1 MRRVSSS
8 KSSSRAQLAER
19 ALLRIDGKPVAVAV
33 KLNPRAR
40 RLIVKVHPS
49 TGEVSVVA
57 PTKRSID
64 HAIDFARGET
74 DWIAERLKQVPP
86 TVPLGLGARILYRG
100 EEHVI
105 RRGEGRRTPAWIDH
119 EDGNRIIR
127 VTGETEH
134 AARRVVDVLKREA
147 KKVLEARAF
156 YYAQQLGTAPK
167 HVTVRDTASRWGS
180 CSTKRSLSFS
190 WRLILAPPFVLDYVV
205 AHEVAHMREMNHG
218 PRFWRLVEELVGNT
232 EKPQAWLRE
241 KGSLLH
247 RYVPRSLPGTAR
259 APAIGTR

>member
-1 MRRVSSS
+1 MRKGIHSGT
-8 KSSSRAQLAER
+8 SSRSQAASR
-19 ALLRIDGKPVAVAV
+19 ALLRIDGKPVPVAI

-57 PTKRSID
+57 PTRRSID

-86 TVPLGLGARILYRG
+86 AVPLGLGARILYRG

-105 RRGEGRRTPAWIDH
+105 RRGEGRRTPVWIDH

-127 VTGETEH
+127 VTGQSEH
-134 AARRVVDVLKREA
+134 AARRLVDFLKREA
-147 KKVLEARAF
+147 KRVLEQRAF
-156 YYAQQLGTAPK
+156 YYAEQLGTAPK

-180 CSTKRSLSFS
+180 CSTQRSLSFS

-218 PRFWRLVEELVGNT
+218 PRFWRLVEELIGNA
-232 EKPQAWLRE
+232 EKPQVWLRE

-247 RYVPRSLPGTAR
+247 RYMPRSVPGATPR
-259 APAIGTR
+259 D

>member
-1 MRRVSSS
+1 MGKGLSF
-8 KSSSRAQLAER
+8 KSSSSRSQAASR
-19 ALLRIDGKPVAVAV
+19 ALLRIDGKPVPVAI

-57 PTKRSID
+57 PTKRSIN

-74 DWIAERLKQVPP
+74 EWIAERLKQVPRA
-86 TVPLGLGARILYRG
+86 VPLGLGARVLFRG
-100 EEHVI
+100 EAHVI
-105 RRGEGRRTPAWIDH
+105 RRGEGRRTPVWIDH

-127 VTGETEH
+127 VTGQSEH
-134 AARRVVDVLKREA
+134 AARRVLDFLKREA

-156 YYAQQLGTAPK
+156 YYAEQLGTLPR
-167 HVTVRDTASRWGS
+167 HITVRDTASRWGS
-180 CSTKRSLSFS
+180 CSTQRSLSFS

-218 PRFWRLVEELVGNT
+218 PRFWRLVEDLVGDS
-232 EKPQAWLRE
+232 EKPQVWLRE
-241 KGSLLH
+241 KGSALH
-247 RYVPRSLPGTAR
+247 RYMPKPLPGTAPR
-259 APAIGTR
+259 S

>member
-1 MRRVSSS
+1 MRKRSSS
-8 KSSSRAQLAER
+8 KSSTRSQLAER

-57 PTKRSID
+57 PTRRSID

-86 TVPLGLGARILYRG
+86 AVPLGLGARILYRG

-134 AARRVVDVLKREA
+134 AARRVVDFLKREA

-156 YYAQQLGTAPK
+156 YYAEQLDILPK
-167 HVTVRDTASRWGS
+167 HITVRDTASRWGS
-180 CSTKRSLSFS
+180 CSSGRSLSFS
-190 WRLILAPPFVLDYVV
+190 WRLILAPDFVLDYVV
-205 AHEVAHMREMNHG
+205 AHEVAHLREMNHS
-218 PRFWRLVEELVGNT
+218 PRFWAHVKSLIADKSVAQDWLHTNGREL
-232 EKPQAWLRE
+232 Q
-241 KGSLLH
+241 
-247 RYVPRSLPGTAR
+247 RYTA
-259 APAIGTR
+259 AKSG

>member
-1 MRRVSSS
+1 MRRGIHSG
-8 KSSSRAQLAER
+8 SSSRSQAAAR
-19 ALLRIDGKPVAVAV
+19 ALLRIDGKPVPVAI

-57 PTKRSID
+57 PTRRSID

-86 TVPLGLGARILYRG
+86 AVPLGLGARILFRG

-105 RRGEGRRTPAWIDH
+105 RRGEGRRTPAWVDH

-127 VTGETEH
+127 VTGETEY
-134 AARRVVDVLKREA
+134 AARRVLDFLKREA
-147 KKVLEARAF
+147 RKVLEARAF
-156 YYAQQLGTAPK
+156 YYAEHLGTAPK
-167 HVTVRDTASRWGS
+167 HVSVRDTASRWGS
-180 CSTKRSLSFS
+180 CSTQRSLSFS

-218 PRFWRLVEELVGNT
+218 PRFWRLVEDLIGNA
-232 EKPQAWLRE
+232 EKPQVWLRE

-247 RYVPRSLPGTAR
+247 RYMPRSVSGPTPR
-259 APAIGTR
+259 D

>member
-1 MRRVSSS
+1 MRKVSASR
-8 KSSSRAQLAER
+8 SSSRSQLAAR
-19 ALLRIDGKPVAVAV
+19 ALLRIDGKPVSVTV

-74 DWIAERLKQVPP
+74 EWIAERLKQVPP
-86 TVPLGLGARILYRG
+86 AVPLGLGARILYRG

-105 RRGEGRRTPAWIDH
+105 RRGEGRRTPVWIDR
-119 EDGNRIIR
+119 EEGNRIIR
-127 VTGETEH
+127 VTGQSEH
-134 AARRVVDVLKREA
+134 TARRVLDFLKREA

-156 YYAQQLGTAPK
+156 YYAEQLGTAPK

-180 CSTKRSLSFS
+180 CSTQRSLSFS
-190 WRLILAPPFVLDYVV
+190 WRLILAPAFVLDYVV

-218 PRFWRLVEELVGNT
+218 PRFWRLVEDLIGNA
-232 EKPQAWLRE
+232 EKPQIWLRE
-241 KGSLLH
+241 KGSALH
-247 RYVPRSLPGTAR
+247 RYMPKPLPQPRPHSG
-259 APAIGTR
+259 